1 MTDTTQNEIRA
12 HLAARLM
19 ETANGLSRGD
29 VLPEAE
35 IATAF
40 VMTGATIAACH
51 NGAVGA
57 AEWLRDLAD
66 AIEQGEK
73 SLNGPMQ

>member
-1 MTDTTQNEIRA
+1 MTDQTEIRA
-12 HLAARLM
+12 HLSAKLM
-19 ETANGLSRGD
+19 ETASNLQRD
-29 VLPEAE
+29 RVLPEAE

-51 NGAVGA
+51 KGAVGA

-73 SLNGPMQ
+73 SLNWPMQ

>member
-1 MTDTTQNEIRA
+1 MTNQTEIRD
-12 HLAARLM
+12 HLAAKLM
-19 ETANGLSRGD
+19 ETAGNLQRD
-29 VLPEAE
+29 RVLPETD

-51 NGAVGA
+51 NGPVGA

-66 AIEQGEK
+66 AIERAEQL
-73 SLNGPMQ
+73 LNAPMQ